1 LTRGDLCRTLV
12 SNTHQGASA
21 PVPPMS
27 DSNPLAGTPR
37 RTRDQVADLHFMDAR
52 FKLLDLAAFL
62 DRLEKASGP
71 EDHRVRGLRAAL
83 PLLLQSGDDRVAQI
97 LHLWSDPSVA
107 PIEKADTKAASGVWP
122 GLK

>member
-1 LTRGDLCRTLV
+1 MIEAAPHDRQLF
-12 SNTHQGASA
+12 GAGIDVE
-21 PVPPMS
+21 P
-27 DSNPLAGTPR
+27 
-37 RTRDQVADLHFMDAR
+37 
-52 FKLLDLAAFL
+52 AFL

-83 PLLLQSGDDRVAQI
+83 PLLLQAGDDRVAQI

>member
-1 LTRGDLCRTLV
+1 
-12 SNTHQGASA
+12 
-21 PVPPMS
+21 MS

-52 FKLLDLAAFL
+52 YKLLDLAAFL

-83 PLLLQSGDDRVAQI
+83 PLLLSAGDDRVAQI
-97 LHLWSDPSVA
+97 LHLWSDPSVT

>member
-1 LTRGDLCRTLV
+1 
-12 SNTHQGASA
+12 
-21 PVPPMS
+21 MS

-52 FKLLDLAAFL
+52 YKPLDLAAFPE
-62 DRLEKASGP
+62 RPEKASGP

-97 LHLWSDPSVA
+97 LHLWSDPSVT